1 MSRLS
6 TNRIAWGSLEHGS
19 GVFVELPAEVGAV
32 AQELPGPFLRATGFL
47 SAPSCLLLLIFIIRG
62 QHSFFLVVPPLL

>member
-6 TNRIAWGSLEHGS
+6 TNQIAWGSLEHGS

-32 AQELPGPFLRATGFL
+32 AQELPGPFLRAT
-47 SAPSCLLLLIFIIRG
+47 
-62 QHSFFLVVPPLL
+62 